1 MRQLCCGLT
10 QAKLAHVAPVT
21 HVQHA
26 LQAFFICI
34 HHQSTTGGDGAHKMV
49 ELPLDS
55 CQVVKNICV
64 VEFEV
69 VQNCSAGA
77 VMDEFATFV
86 KKRGVVFVG
95 FNDKRCALALLGVL
109 DPLL

>member
-1 MRQLCCGLT
+1 
-10 QAKLAHVAPVT
+10 
-21 HVQHA
+21 
-26 LQAFFICI
+26 
-34 HHQSTTGGDGAHKMV
+34 MV

-69 VQNCSAGA
+69 VQNRGAGA
-77 VMDEFATFV
+77 VMDEFAALI

-95 FNDKRCALALLGVL
+95 FNDKRRALDLAIGALRVGLAQARL
-109 DPLL
+109 AQAR